1 MDNMTTFER
10 RAAYSLATIFALR
23 MLGLFMILPVFA
35 LYAEHLSEVTPVLVG
50 VAIGIYGLS
59 QAVLGIP
66 FGMAS
71 DRFGRKPVIFFGL
84 AVWNVQL
91 EWIYNA
97 ELVANKG
104 GAVTLDRGKPFD
116 GSRAGLF
123 VLRGAECGF
132 LSFSGLRLVSAGSGF
147 EIVSGAHD
155 IEIADCEITGCAMAV
170 NAPVPVKKIVVK
182 VAVG

>member
-71 DRFGRKPVIFFGL
+71 DRFGRKPVI
-84 AVWNVQL
+84 
-91 EWIYNA
+91 
-97 ELVANKG
+97 
-104 GAVTLDRGKPFD
+104 
-116 GSRAGLF
+116 
-123 VLRGAECGF
+123 
-132 LSFSGLRLVSAGSGF
+132 
-147 EIVSGAHD
+147 
-155 IEIADCEITGCAMAV
+155 ITGLIIFAIGSAV
-170 NAPVPVKKIVVK
+170 AALSTSIYGVIAGRAIQDARLCRIQAGCRQYTDDPSGNLL
-182 VAVG
+182 